1 MKSDDKI
8 KFSASQVAAFLS
20 FHEALSTNEVMTGMD
35 LFNEAAKNLED
46 VRSQTKKGNLYEYI
60 ESAKYNV
67 DAAEKGIDFRSKV
80 TAADGRPQDAADVE
94 IYDNK
99 SGELLN
105 KHQLKSS
112 IDPSRTNRQFDK
124 DKYDGM
130 DKVTHPEHSDEISG
144 AKGAV
149 EYGGASSEGT
159 SLDEVIFA
167 TEHPKLF
174 SSYLESV
181 QLMEEGISNAGYAAI
196 AGALV
201 KGSIGLVQS
210 GFSLNDDNIKNEI
223 ILSAKNSALI
233 GSSGTVIRYGANNLN
248 IDALSHGNVATAFAA
263 CTIGIGKIL
272 LLFNKGKI
280 SGVEAI
286 EGIGQNGI
294 STLSSVY
301 AGLSIG
307 SVAGPVGALIGTVGG
322 YLVSSSLYQSTL
334 AIAREAEMQKNK
346 YDLLEAIYDESC
358 RSLEWANKKYK
369 LQTAI
374 FKVATKRNVNKTLTR
389 LENGLVS
396 YNSSKITNS
405 LSKLSLLTGK
415 GLGFDTFE
423 KFLDEM
429 ESENPIVI

>member
-1 MKSDDKI
+1 MKDKDKI
-8 KFSASQVAAFLS
+8 TYSASQLGAFLS
-20 FHEALSTNEVMTGMD
+20 FNEALSTNEVMTGMD
-35 LFNEAAKNLED
+35 LFNEAAKNLQD
-46 VRSQTKKGNLYEYI
+46 VPIQIKKGNLYEYI
-60 ESAKYNV
+60 ESVKYNI
-67 DAAEKGIDFRSKV
+67 DAAEKGIDLRSKV
-80 TAADGRPQDAADVE
+80 TADDGRPHDAADVE

-99 SGELLN
+99 SGEILSE
-105 KHQLKSS
+105 HQLKSS
-112 IDPSRTNRQFDK
+112 IDPSRTNREFDK

-130 DKVTHPEHSDEISG
+130 NKVTHPEHADKING
-144 AKGAV
+144 AKGEV

-174 SSYLESV
+174 SNYLESV
-181 QLMEEGISNAGYAAI
+181 QLMEEGIANAGYAAI

-210 GFSLNDDNIKNEI
+210 GFSLNDDSIKKNI

-233 GSSGTVIRYGANNLN
+233 GSSGTIMRYGANNLN
-248 IDALSHGNVATAFAA
+248 IDALSHGNIATAFAA

-272 LLFNKGKI
+272 LLFNKGEI

-334 AIAREAEMQKNK
+334 AIAKESEIQRTN
-346 YDLLEAIYDESC
+346 YDFLEAIYDESC
-358 RSLEWANKKYK
+358 RSLEWTNKKYK
-369 LQTAI
+369 LETAI
-374 FKVATKRNVNKTLTR
+374 FKVATKRNVNKTLTK

-396 YNSSKITNS
+396 YNSSKIANA

-415 GLGFDTFE
+415 GLGFESFG

-429 ESENPIVI
+429 ESNNSIII

>member
-1 MKSDDKI
+1 
-8 KFSASQVAAFLS
+8 
-20 FHEALSTNEVMTGMD
+20 
-35 LFNEAAKNLED
+35 
-46 VRSQTKKGNLYEYI
+46 
-60 ESAKYNV
+60 
-67 DAAEKGIDFRSKV
+67 
-80 TAADGRPQDAADVE
+80 
-94 IYDNK
+94 
-99 SGELLN
+99 
-105 KHQLKSS
+105 
-112 IDPSRTNRQFDK
+112 
-124 DKYDGM
+124 
-130 DKVTHPEHSDEISG
+130 
-144 AKGAV
+144 
-149 EYGGASSEGT
+149 YGGASSEGT

-322 YLVSSSLYQSTL
+322 YLVSS
-334 AIAREAEMQKNK
+334 
-346 YDLLEAIYDESC
+346 
-358 RSLEWANKKYK
+358 
-369 LQTAI
+369 
-374 FKVATKRNVNKTLTR
+374 
-389 LENGLVS
+389 
-396 YNSSKITNS
+396 
-405 LSKLSLLTGK
+405 
-415 GLGFDTFE
+415 
-423 KFLDEM
+423 
-429 ESENPIVI
+429 